1 MIEMVL
7 AHVDLARVRFAYS
20 PVRELVASLLVLQD
34 PGRQAMHGSWV
45 SSARRQLGGLQ
56 LELLTA
62 LAPIG
67 RYLPSFL
74 MPPPIGPWGVLDE
87 ELAAVAATPSAV
99 VRAELDIIRDGKQLP
114 NVLRPLYEDATGQ
127 LPAVVA
133 AMRCYWEATI
143 EPVWPRL
150 RAVWTADLV
159 HRMEQ

>member
-7 AHVDLARVRFAYS
+7 A
-20 PVRELVASLLVLQD
+20 
-34 PGRQAMHGSWV
+34 
-45 SSARRQLGGLQ
+45 SARRQLGGLQ

-67 RYLPSFL
+67 RSLPSFL
-74 MPPPIGPWGVLDE
+74 MPPPIGPWGVLAE

-99 VRAELDIIRDGKQLP
+99 VRAELDIVRDGKPLP
-114 NVLRPLYEDATGQ
+114 AVLRPLYEDSTGQ

-133 AMRCYWEATI
+133 AMRRYWEVTV

-150 RAVWTADLV
+150 RTVCMADLS
-159 HRMEQ
+159 HRMQQYADGGLTRGNRLGEGFDPQADAG